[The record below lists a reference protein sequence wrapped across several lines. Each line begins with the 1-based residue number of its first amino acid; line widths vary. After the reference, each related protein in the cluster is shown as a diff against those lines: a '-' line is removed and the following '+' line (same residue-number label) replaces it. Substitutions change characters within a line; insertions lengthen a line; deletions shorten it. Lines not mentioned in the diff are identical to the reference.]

1 MGAPGRRTSD
11 GALVVAATPIGNPA
25 DASPRL
31 VDELANADVV
41 AAEDTRRLAR
51 LCAEVGVQVSAR
63 VVSLFEGN
71 ERRRTSELVEA
82 VRDGARVVLVT
93 DAGMPLVSDPG
104 YLLVAAC
111 AAADLPVTVV
121 PGPSAALAAL
131 AVSGLATDRFCV
143 EGFLPRKP
151 SERARRLADLAYEP
165 RTLVVFESPRRTA
178 ATLRAMRDAFGAGR
192 PAAVCRELTKTHE
205 EVRRGTLADL
215 ADTTDERVLG
225 EVTIVVEGF
234 VRTRAQAH
242 GGHVGGGGADA
253 ESATLDP
260 VALVAQRE
268 QAGLS
273 RKEAIADVAAELGRP
288 KREVYAAVVA
298 ARDSADEE

>member
-1 MGAPGRRTSD
+1 MGAPGRRTPD
-11 GALVVAATPIGNPA
+11 GVLVVAATPIGNPA
-25 DASPRL
+25 DASSRL
-31 VDELANADVV
+31 VDELASADVV

-51 LCAEVGVQVSAR
+51 LCTDLGMSVSGR

-71 ERRRTSELVEA
+71 ERRRTAQLVDA
-82 VRDGARVVLVT
+82 VRDGKRVVLVT

-111 AAADLPVTVV
+111 VAADLPVTVV

-192 PAAVCRELTKTHE
+192 AAAVCRELTKTHE
-205 EVRRGTLADL
+205 EVRRGSLGDL
-215 ADTTDERVLG
+215 ADAMDDRVLG
-225 EVTIVVEGF
+225 EVTIVVEGY
-234 VRTRAQAH
+234 VRSRATAS
-242 GGHVGGGGADA
+242 GGGGGADG
-253 ESATLDP
+253 ESAALDP

-288 KREVYAAVVA
+288 KREVYAAVVE
-298 ARDSADEE
+298 ARGSGRDE

>member
-1 MGAPGRRTSD
+1 MGAPGRRPAD
-11 GALVVAATPIGNPA
+11 GVLVVAATPIGNPA
-25 DASPRL
+25 DASSRL
-31 VDELANADVV
+31 LDELANADVV

-51 LCAEVGVQVSAR
+51 LCADLGVSVSGR

-71 ERRRTSELVEA
+71 ERRRTAELVEA
-82 VRDGARVVLVT
+82 VRAGNRVVLVT

-111 AAADLPVTVV
+111 AAAELPVTVV

-131 AVSGLATDRFCV
+131 AVSGLAVDRFCV

-192 PAAVCRELTKTHE
+192 PAALCRELTKTHE
-205 EVRRGTLADL
+205 EVRRGSLGELAD
-215 ADTTDERVLG
+215 ATDDRVLG

-234 VRTRAQAH
+234 GRGRADAE
-242 GGHVGGGGADA
+242 GGGGADG
-253 ESATLDP
+253 ESAALDP
-260 VALVAQRE
+260 VALVAERE

-298 ARDSADEE
+298 ARSPDSDE